1 MKKYLFRKNK
11 FRFTLLFLA
20 ECLKTIG
27 TVGVAVLLSIQ
38 IDAISY
44 AISSGDIYS
53 LTNCAVICFLYAAAL
68 GLIILVT
75 ERLKASY
82 IKQTML
88 NIRHEVFHGIMSKPI
103 PEYFKKN
110 SAEYITLLN
119 QNLGTLEENYLK
131 NAFSILESCISI
143 LAAVLLLLLINP
155 VIAVISIIAMA
166 IPSLIPK
173 FYGKKIGSLQ
183 SGIMKN
189 AAAYTSMIKDAFN
202 GYEVLKTYQ
211 SEEQIEKK
219 QRSSADSFESSKVQM
234 SNTMAQLYG
243 ITNMASISVQFL
255 IMLLSGIF
263 AVNGIITIG
272 NIIAVTQLTGQ
283 VISPA
288 FQLSTK
294 ITQLKAAK
302 PICEQ
307 IKEVV
312 VSEKMEKAPPQLREM
327 EDTLQI
333 DDVSFSY
340 EEVPTI
346 KHINILF
353 ERGKKY
359 AIVGKSG
366 SGKSTLLKLLAGYYG
381 NYSGQILV
389 DGNSDIQ
396 CDCALIHQNVF
407 LFDDT
412 IRNNITLGGAY
423 TEHEILAAVQA
434 AGLANV
440 IQNLPDGIDTQVEEN
455 GSRFSGGE
463 KQRIAIARAILHR
476 KSVFLVD
483 EATSSLDK
491 ETAQMVEES
500 LLSMDNVTCITVT
513 HRRDPEI
520 MRKYDEILEMENGSL
535 VKAGVV

>member
-1 MKKYLFRKNK
+1 
-11 FRFTLLFLA
+11 
-20 ECLKTIG
+20 
-27 TVGVAVLLSIQ
+27 
-38 IDAISY
+38 
-44 AISSGDIYS
+44 
-53 LTNCAVICFLYAAAL
+53 
-68 GLIILVT
+68 
-75 ERLKASY
+75 
-82 IKQTML
+82 
-88 NIRHEVFHGIMSKPI
+88 
-103 PEYFKKN
+103 
-110 SAEYITLLN
+110 
-119 QNLGTLEENYLK
+119 
-131 NAFSILESCISI
+131 
-143 LAAVLLLLLINP
+143 
-155 VIAVISIIAMA
+155 
-166 IPSLIPK
+166 
-173 FYGKKIGSLQ
+173 
-183 SGIMKN
+183 
-189 AAAYTSMIKDAFN
+189 
-202 GYEVLKTYQ
+202 
-211 SEEQIEKK
+211 
-219 QRSSADSFESSKVQM
+219 
-234 SNTMAQLYG
+234 
-243 ITNMASISVQFL
+243 
-255 IMLLSGIF
+255 
-263 AVNGIITIG
+263 
-272 NIIAVTQLTGQ
+272 
-283 VISPA
+283 
-288 FQLSTK
+288 
-294 ITQLKAAK
+294 
-302 PICEQ
+302 
-307 IKEVV
+307 
-312 VSEKMEKAPPQLREM
+312 VSEKIEKVPPQLCEM
-327 EDTLQI
+327 ENTLQI

-340 EEVPTI
+340 KEVPTI

-412 IRNNITLGGAY
+412 IHNNITLGGAY

-491 ETAQMVEES
+491 ETAQIVEES

-535 VKAGVV
+535 VKVGVV